1 MVVQSSHEEDM
12 APDLLQKKVKE
23 LQEENTKLR
32 STLESR
38 ELILNRCFDVID
50 DMSVCQDFDED
61 KAEIMIYYKNVL
73 VPLVIVYNC
82 RIIHILRSG
91 SKVQKRAH
99 CISESIGLQQRE

>member
-1 MVVQSSHEEDM
+1 MVVQSSQEEDM

-23 LQEENTKLR
+23 LQEENAKLR

-82 RIIHILRSG
+82 RIIRILRSG

-99 CISESIGLQQRE
+99 CISESIGLQQLE